1 MPEQHDD
8 HCLMNVDYK
17 VWRVLEVSGHFMTVV
32 NPSGNMRV
40 ADLNLIDWSQY
51 CANAAAWL
59 KEEGERIEEAKE
71 TKARI
76 QRLHHECERQDEER
90 RRAQD
95 EREWREIMRQT
106 LAVDRLLASGYG
118 PIDDLEREVVLV
130 DLEDTDANEILAVD
144 CQTFHL
150 ERLTP

>member
-1 MPEQHDD
+1 MTRQHDD

-32 NPSGNMRV
+32 SSSGNMRV

-59 KEEGERIEEAKE
+59 KEEGERIEREKE
-71 TKARI
+71 DKARL
-76 QRLHHECERQDEER
+76 QQLYRECERQDEER
-90 RRAQD
+90 ERAKR
-95 EREWREIMRQT
+95 EREWREIMRQA
-106 LAVDRLLASGYG
+106 LALDRLLASSYG

>member
-1 MPEQHDD
+1 MTRQHDD

-17 VWRVLEVSGHFMTVV
+17 VWRVLEICGHFMTVV
-32 NPSGNMRV
+32 SPGGNMRV
-40 ADLNLIDWSQY
+40 ADLNLIDWGEY

-59 KEEGERIEEAKE
+59 QEERERIKEAEE

-76 QRLHHECERQDEER
+76 QRFHHECEREDER
-90 RRAQD
+90 RRRERD
-95 EREWREIMRQT
+95 EREWREIMRRTIAQ
-106 LAVDRLLASGYG
+106 DRLFASGYG
-118 PIDDLEREVVLV
+118 PIEDLKDEVVLV
-130 DLEDTDANEILAVD
+130 DLEFTDARPILAVD